1 MTADP
6 AVPLEVAAATAKQL
20 LWESHPG
27 EMLLLDCRTPEEHAT
42 ARIAGAVLV
51 PMQELPE
58 RVAELEPW
66 RTRRIIVHC
75 HHGVRSLRV
84 THWLRDRGFAQVSSL
99 QGGID
104 AWSTDVD
111 PSVPRY

>member
-1 MTADP
+1 MTAEP
-6 AVPLEVAAATAKQL
+6 PLEISAAEAKTL

-42 ARIAGAVLV
+42 ARIAGAVLL

-58 RVAELEPW
+58 RIGELEQW
-66 RTRRIIVHC
+66 RSKPIIVHC

-84 THWLRDRGFAQVSSL
+84 THWLREKGFQIVSSMR
-99 QGGID
+99 GGID
-104 AWSTDVD
+104 AWSAEVD
-111 PSVPRY
+111 PNVPRY